1 MTLRTSL
8 NTEQKRVIHAL
19 MVQAWTIR
27 TLQAFIVG
35 LGAYMAA
42 FDGRGWPAFLI
53 GVALA
58 AWFQTQLPALPEW
71 AEKLRKDS
79 P

>member
-1 MTLRTSL
+1 MTLRTAL
-8 NTEQKRVIHAL
+8 NTEQKRLIRAL

-27 TLQAFIVG
+27 TLQIFIAG

-42 FDGRGWPAFLI
+42 FGGRGWPALLI
-53 GVALA
+53 GIALA
-58 AWFQTQLPALPEW
+58 AWFQTQLPAMPEW